1 MNNVPEVVAVVGA
14 GVSICGY
21 SDRAAC
27 SIIEV
32 SKSGKKIKVQRDK
45 AELLNGPKSGEEDA
59 LVFSAGGFCGHVSGS
74 QRYSYE
80 ADPEGGIREFSLRKN
95 GRWVQVGESI
105 QGGSRLIEGRAEYYD
120 YNF

>member
-1 MNNVPEVVAVVGA
+1 MSYEINPVVGA

-21 SDRAAC
+21 SDRHAC

-32 SKSGKKIKVQRDK
+32 SKSGKSIKVQRDK
-45 AELLNGPKSGEEDA
+45 AVLLNGPQSGEEDA
-59 LVFSAGGFCGHVSGS
+59 LHFSPGGFCGHMSGR

-80 ADPEGGIREFSLRKN
+80 ADPEGGVRTFSLRKN
-95 GRWVQVGESI
+95 GRWVQKGESAK
-105 QGGSRLIEGRAEYYD
+105 GGSRLIEGRSEHYD